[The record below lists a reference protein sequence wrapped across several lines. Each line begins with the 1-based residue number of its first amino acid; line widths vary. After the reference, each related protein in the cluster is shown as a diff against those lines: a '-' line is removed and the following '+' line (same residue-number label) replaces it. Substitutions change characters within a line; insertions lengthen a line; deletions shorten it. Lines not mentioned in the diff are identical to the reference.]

1 MWERRAPAWGQNKS
15 AALPASASLP
25 VMLPCDQTF
34 NTVWQSYLQEHTL
47 NSTTT
52 AILLWGRWYDVWSE
66 CTCYCQEAHV
76 RSRSSVSNTYRGRQD
91 EMWGVRKVFA
101 AINTEG
107 DMTGSD
113 FIKDSNHNICIKHW
127 PTLAQVTP
135 YIHICENCWSPLF
148 SIFTIITH
156 TIKNRWVSVSHRN
169 LTLPGWKRCR
179 PSTDNKTPQWQKHRW
194 KQDCESSAALA
205 ALRLYLGTEMLWAK
219 C

>member
-76 RSRSSVSNTYRGRQD
+76 RSRSSVSNTYIGGDRMRCEALGRFLLRSIQR
-91 EMWGVRKVFA
+91 EIWQG
-101 AINTEG
+101 AILLRIVTTTFVSNT
-107 DMTGSD
+107 DRLWHKLHLT
-113 FIKDSNHNICIKHW
+113 
-127 PTLAQVTP
+127 
-135 YIHICENCWSPLF
+135 YISAKTADRHYSASLP
-148 SIFTIITH
+148 S
-156 TIKNRWVSVSHRN
+156 S
-169 LTLPGWKRCR
+169 LTLLK
-179 PSTDNKTPQWQKHRW
+179 TD
-194 KQDCESSAALA
+194 ESV
-205 ALRLYLGTEMLWAK
+205 YPTGI
-219 C
+219 